1 VGTGAFARPA
11 KRSEASRDH
20 DSRGFMPNFAES
32 FAAKATGTSA
42 LPIQIYLASRR
53 QRNQPKPVLI
63 SAGISPRRFALP
75 PKRGDPVSMSTNSAT
90 PPPAKVLLGCS
101 KCGASLPDEAQ
112 FCLKCGKPVSSPAKS
127 VAAVEVPPAR
137 EIAPP
142 RPKRRTVLWILL
154 AILVAG
160 ILWAAAS
167 DNPFA
172 QQIQE
177 FVGFKQD
184 RIILDSAFSV
194 GPRTFRYYKFALPEG
209 SVNVTVVGHF
219 NSAADGAAATT
230 RKSQIEKN
238 KTTEVEIDNNI
249 EAYVLTEPA
258 FTVWQ
263 NGYATSSLYES
274 GKVAEATVQADVP
287 AGAGIYYLVFSNKS
301 APKTPKAIHATVLL
315 RYKSWL
321 PDSLRRLKARFWDW
335 VGA

>member
-1 VGTGAFARPA
+1 
-11 KRSEASRDH
+11 
-20 DSRGFMPNFAES
+20 
-32 FAAKATGTSA
+32 
-42 LPIQIYLASRR
+42 
-53 QRNQPKPVLI
+53 
-63 SAGISPRRFALP
+63 
-75 PKRGDPVSMSTNSAT
+75 MSTNSAT

-219 NSAADGAAATT
+219 NSAADVSGAGE
-230 RKSQIEKN
+230 RKSQASDKGKN
-238 KTTEVEIDNNI
+238 KDASIGNNGDNNI
-249 EAYVLTEPA
+249 
-258 FTVWQ
+258 
-263 NGYATSSLYES
+263 
-274 GKVAEATVQADVP
+274 
-287 AGAGIYYLVFSNKS
+287 
-301 APKTPKAIHATVLL
+301 
-315 RYKSWL
+315 
-321 PDSLRRLKARFWDW
+321 
-335 VGA
+335 

>member
-1 VGTGAFARPA
+1 
-11 KRSEASRDH
+11 
-20 DSRGFMPNFAES
+20 
-32 FAAKATGTSA
+32 
-42 LPIQIYLASRR
+42 
-53 QRNQPKPVLI
+53 
-63 SAGISPRRFALP
+63 
-75 PKRGDPVSMSTNSAT
+75 MSTNSAT

-112 FCLKCGKPVSSPAKS
+112 FCLKCGKPVSSSPKS
-127 VAAVEVPPAR
+127 VAVVEAQSDR
-137 EIAPP
+137 EIASP
-142 RPKRRTVLWILL
+142 RRKRRVWVWILL
-154 AILVAG
+154 ALLGVGVLWVAT
-160 ILWAAAS
+160 S

-172 QQIQE
+172 QQGQE

-194 GPRTFRYYKFALPEG
+194 GPHTFRYYKFALPEG

-219 NSAADGAAATT
+219 NSAADVSGASNRKNTT
-230 RKSQIEKN
+230 TDKN
-238 KTTEVEIDNNI
+238 KDADSDNNI
-249 EAYVLTEPA
+249 ETYVLTDAA

-274 GKVAEATVQADVP
+274 GRVAEASVQADVP